1 MKHGSFGGPGLATDE
16 YFSAGSDDFRGY
28 VWKLPDT
35 PELIDRRKLF
45 NVDEWA
51 IHDSPDEVG
60 FSEGRWEPRYVP
72 VELPIPVFRLNGHKS
87 IVNTTLIHPSFLHIL
102 TSGVERHIV
111 LHATA
116 ESSVCASNMSRT
128 DTDLRCLPDGTPE
141 DREHFLRAL
150 HGSHPTLNE
159 EGEESAEEFDTISL
173 FDQIL
178 RHEGDTDVFE
188 VRRWTRDSDSDM
200 DSDLNF
206 DSTRMAE

>member
-1 MKHGSFGGPGLATDE
+1 MVIA
-16 YFSAGSDDFRGY
+16 
-28 VWKLPDT
+28 LP
-35 PELIDRRKLF
+35 LL
-45 NVDEWA
+45 
-51 IHDSPDEVG
+51 
-60 FSEGRWEPRYVP
+60 
-72 VELPIPVFRLNGHKS
+72 GHKS

-173 FDQIL
+173 FDQ
-178 RHEGDTDVFE
+178 
-188 VRRWTRDSDSDM
+188 
-200 DSDLNF
+200 
-206 DSTRMAE
+206 